1 MPTRFWGV
9 INIAAAANAANA
21 AASAAA
27 DVMGSPT
34 ALKAVKILGG
44 MIRLPSI
51 AIAFFHDLI
60 SLKAWGTLAEIGRS
74 YNVSGSTIARLV

>member
-1 MPTRFWGV
+1 LPNTLLGV

-27 DVMGSPT
+27 DVMGSAA

-44 MIRLPSI
+44 MISLHHRLPY
-51 AIAFFHDLI
+51 FM
-60 SLKAWGTLAEIGRS
+60 T
-74 YNVSGSTIARLV
+74 